1 MGEYIQA
8 DRTAVELRSA
18 RNRSRAIR
26 PRHHGAY
33 DCDIQRYSSNDQGY
47 CDGSLMLARC
57 EQHITTR
64 KKQNCQSSRRGE
76 DLHRLVNRRVNTRS
90 CLRLFQRVID
100 GGGMIRARQSFLYVS
115 ERLLRCYGCGRR
127 PRLVCKVA
135 AHANAIPGVGI
146 RRSNA
151 VRDRSSRFR
160 HVRRTIL
167 RADRRIS
174 YSLGGCR
181 HAYGQGSQSSEFIKR
196 VHLEFLRKGGATTIS
211 SIRQS
216 HDHQDL

>member
-1 MGEYIQA
+1 
-8 DRTAVELRSA
+8 
-18 RNRSRAIR
+18 
-26 PRHHGAY
+26 
-33 DCDIQRYSSNDQGY
+33 
-47 CDGSLMLARC
+47 LMLARC

-127 PRLVCKVA
+127 PRLVCEVA
-135 AHANAIPGVGI
+135 AHANAIPRVGI

-160 HVRRTIL
+160 HIRRTIL

-181 HAYGQGSQSSEFIKR
+181 HAYGQGSQSSESIKR
-196 VHLEFLRKGGATTIS
+196 VHLEFLREGGATTIS

-216 HDHQDL
+216 PDHQDL